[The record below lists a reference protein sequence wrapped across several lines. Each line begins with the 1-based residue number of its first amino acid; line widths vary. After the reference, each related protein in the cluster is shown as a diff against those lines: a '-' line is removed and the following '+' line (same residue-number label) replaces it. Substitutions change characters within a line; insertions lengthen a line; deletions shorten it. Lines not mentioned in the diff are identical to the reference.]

1 MALRI
6 KFYSMSSWGTG
17 ESSFQFHTVITALC
31 SQETSAPFTEFYS
44 LKTSAQGLTQQY
56 IKLYSFCRRV
66 TRFSCPLKKQI
77 ICQPFIHQ
85 SGWQSMWGKEWPIG
99 NGHYDCLQPIVF
111 AIKNLEMELK
121 EEAEC
126 AYVCVERRAEQ
137 EGKVAPP
144 LLMDKGLH
152 MCTCMGSHGPHTTR
166 TLTHGHAPTPPHT
179 PPPPPPPQLWEDQI
193 LVQTLHRH
201 DQADVLQDR
210 RTAGGEFICGLC

>member
-77 ICQPFIHQ
+77 ICQTFIHQ

-126 AYVCVERRAEQ
+126 AYVRVERRAEQ

-179 PPPPPPPQLWEDQI
+179 PPAPPSSERTKFLC
-193 LVQTLHRH
+193 RH
-201 DQADVLQDR
+201 FTGTIRLMFY
-210 RTAGGEFICGLC
+210 RTDGPLEVS